1 MGGLRDLGTPYLD
14 GFEDDRGSG
23 FVTGTCGGGGDGVHD
38 IHPIDDFAKD
48 GVAVV
53 EPRGGFVGDKE
64 LATVGVG
71 ARVCHAQHAGT
82 IVLERGVE
90 LVSELVTGATCACT
104 ERATALDHEVFDDA
118 VKSKAVVKGAVVL
131 GLSGLGV
138 KPFLAACRK
147 ADKVR
152 DGVWGLLLKEF
163 DGEVAHAGIKI
174 CIKSHAFFLFVRGR
188 LVVFA
193 QS

>member
-23 FVTGTCGGGGDGVHD
+23 FVTGTCGSGSDGVHD
-38 IHPIDDFAKD
+38 IHSAHNFAKD

-64 LATVGVG
+64 LAAVGVG
-71 ARVCHAQHAGT
+71 ARVRHAQHAGT
-82 IVLERGVE
+82 IVFERGVE
-90 LVSELVTGATCACT
+90 FVSKFVAGAACACT
-104 ERATALDHEVFDDA
+104 KGATALDHEVFDDA
-118 VKSKAVVKGAVVL
+118 VKSKAVIKGAVVL
-131 GLSGLGV
+131 GLAGFGV
-138 KPFLAACRK
+138 KPFLASRRE
-147 ADKVR
+147 ADKVS
-152 DGVWGLLLKEF
+152 DGVRGLLFKEF
-163 DGEVAHAGIKI
+163 NGEVAHTGIKI
-174 CIKSHAFFLFVRGR
+174 CIKSHAFFLFVMGR